1 MEITIPYIKR
11 KFEEFNQQMF
21 AGKLPMLPIKLSNA
35 KTFLGMCCFKKRKDE
50 NGNVILYDFVLR
62 INTRVEVPENVFEDT
77 IIHEMIHYYIG
88 YNQLKDTSPHG
99 ELFHTIMNGINE
111 KYGRHISVSHDPTK
125 EQKEQLYDTRKRWH
139 VVAVVR
145 FHDGRTGIKVLPRI
159 VQRITNYYNKVLGAK
174 EVASIQL
181 YMSCDVFFNRFPN
194 SSALN
199 VCFLEE
205 SEIASHLKDAEQM
218 ECDGTD
224 IIRNKKP

>member
-21 AGKLPMLPIKLSNA
+21 AGKLPILPIKLSNA

-62 INTRVEVPENVFEDT
+62 INTRVDVPENVFEDT

-99 ELFHTIMNGINE
+99 ELFLTIMNGINE

-145 FHDGRTGIKVLPRI
+145 FHNGRTGIKVLPRI